1 MHFIRFAIE
10 NPVKVAVGVILLV
23 LFGTLSIF
31 AVPIQLTPDVD
42 KPVIT
47 VKTRWTG
54 ASPQEMESEIVDRQE
69 AKLKSVA
76 NLRKMTS
83 VSQESEA
90 TIRMEFPVGVNKD
103 IAFRDVSDK
112 LRQVTDYPDEM
123 DEPVMSATDDEFEN
137 IIGWMILSSKDGK
150 DVAGLKTFI
159 EDQVKPILERAEGIS
174 EVEVYGGLDREVQ
187 VEIDPYLLAARGLTF
202 RDVEAALRRQNAN
215 ISAGTIA
222 EGKRDYSYRTVGEF
236 RRLEDIEN
244 TVIAYRQG
252 GPILIRDVGKA
263 IDGFKKQYAFV
274 RSHGQFVIA
283 LPARRETGANVIEA
297 MRNLREQVEKVN
309 REVLSSRGLNI
320 ELTQVYDQTVY
331 IWDAI
336 WLVFGNLAGGGV
348 LAVIVLWLFL
358 RSFSATG
365 IVAVSIPITVV
376 GTFLLIAMMG
386 RTLNVI
392 MLAGIAF
399 AVGNSVDNFIVVL
412 ENVYRHRGMGKSRK
426 QAALDGAAEV
436 WGAVFASTMTTLS
449 VFLPVVFI
457 QEEAG
462 QLFKDIA
469 IASAAAASLSFVVA
483 FIVIPPLTSRFFTG
497 SKAME
502 LGDKPSTLGTWVS
515 ALVRRINGRLSTRIA
530 TVLGLSAAAIIGSW
544 LLLPGTEYLPGGNEN
559 LVFGMLFSPPGYS
572 VDEYRKMAVI
582 VEEGDPN
589 DPRDGVRP
597 FWEAKLGTPAAEQ
610 LVPVDIAV
618 GGKRK
623 IIRSVVPPPIDNFFF
638 VTFSGAAFMGCTSQE
653 HTNVKPLEKVLERAG
668 SRVPGVF
675 TGFRQKALLGGGQSG
690 NSVDVEVRGEDLSAV
705 VSSATAIM
713 GKIMAAGYDYPRPSP
728 ANFNKGRPEVQ
739 LVPDRVKAANLGLDV
754 RDVGFIVESCID
766 GAFVGEFNDH
776 GDKIDIALRVSGTKN
791 ATHEEIGQI
800 PIATPNGHVV
810 PIASAVELRRTTA
823 PQQINHIEEMSS
835 VTLSVNS
842 RSGQPLTDTMRELQD
857 MIIAP
862 LRQEGAV
869 SPNVTTV
876 LAGTADKLTQTQKAL
891 IGDFQNTLRSPQIF
905 GLEAGWSL
913 LVVLALLC
921 ALVTGVR
928 VLAGSRVAVMVGIVV
943 LGGFVIGIFAL
954 NPAIFF
960 ALARSRA
967 FLALFITY
975 LLMAGLYESFAYP
988 FVIMFSVPP
997 AVVGGF
1003 LAIRIVHEISLYD
1016 VQSQAQQLDVLTM
1029 LGFIILVGIV
1039 VNNAI
1044 LIVHQSLIHLREDGL
1059 PPDEAVALAIQL
1071 RTRPIFMTATT
1082 AIFGLAPMVVSPGA
1096 GSELYRGL
1104 GAVLLGGLLVSTVF
1118 TLVVVPAMFTL
1129 FLDFQSWYR
1138 AILHPKKSHVLP
1150 SAPVS
1155 RGALPTTAGTA
1166 Q

>member
-1 MHFIRFAIE
+1 MSFIHFAIE
-10 NPVKVAVGVILLV
+10 NPVKVAVGVILLA

-42 KPVIT
+42 APVIK

-54 ASPQEMESEIVDRQE
+54 ASPQEIESEVVDRQE
-69 AKLKSVA
+69 EKLKSVA

-90 TIRMEFPVGVNKD
+90 TIRLEFPVGVDKD
-103 IAFRDVSDK
+103 VAYRDVSDK

-150 DVAGLKTFI
+150 DVANLKTFI

-174 EVEVYGGLDREVQ
+174 EVDVYGGIDREFQ
-187 VEIDPYLLAARGLTF
+187 VEVDPYLLAARGLTF
-202 RDVEAALRRQNAN
+202 RDVERALRSQNVN

-222 EGKRDYSYRTVGEF
+222 EGKRDYSYRTVGEY
-236 RRLEDIEN
+236 RSIEDVEN
-244 TVIAYRQG
+244 TVIAYQAG
-252 GPILIRDVGKA
+252 GPVAIHDVA
-263 IDGFKKQYAFV
+263 RVIDGFKKQYAFV
-274 RSHGQFVIA
+274 RSHGENVIA

-297 MRNLREQVEKVN
+297 MENLREQIDKVN

-376 GTFLLIAMMG
+376 GTFLMIALLG

-436 WGAVFASTMTTLS
+436 WGAVFASTMTTLA

-502 LGDKPSTLGTWVS
+502 LGDKPSKIGS
-515 ALVRRINGRLSTRIA
+515 AVASLVRVVNRRASRQLA
-530 TVLGLSAAAIIGSW
+530 AVFGLSAAAFLGSW

-572 VDEYRKMAVI
+572 VDEYRKMAVM
-582 VEEGDPN
+582 VEDGDPN
-589 DPRDGVRP
+589 DPTDGVRP
-597 FWEAKLGTPAAEQ
+597 YWEATLGTPEAER
-610 LVPVDIAV
+610 LTPIDIMV
-618 GGKRK
+618 GGDRK
-623 IIRSVVPPPIDNFFF
+623 EVRSIVPPPIDNFFF
-638 VTFSGAAFMGCTSQE
+638 VTFSGAAFMGCTSE
-653 HTNVKPLEKVLERAG
+653 EATNVKPLEKVLERAG

-675 TGFRQKALLGGGQSG
+675 TVFRQASLFSGGETG
-690 NSVDVEVRGEDLSAV
+690 NSVDVEIRGEDLDAV
-705 VSSATAIM
+705 ISSADAIRGKVM
-713 GKIMAAGYDYPRPSP
+713 GSGYGYPQPSP
-728 ANFNKGRPEVQ
+728 ANFDKGRPEVQ
-739 LVPDRVKAANLGLDV
+739 LVPDRIKAADLGLDV
-754 RDVGFIVESCID
+754 RDVGFIVEACVD
-766 GAFVGEFNDH
+766 GAFVGEFNDR
-776 GDKIDIALRVSGTKN
+776 GDKIDIALTVEGTE
-791 ATHEEIGQI
+791 TSTLEQIGQI
-800 PIATPNGHVV
+800 PIATPTGHIV
-810 PIASAVELRRTTA
+810 PISSAVELRRTTA

-835 VTLSVNS
+835 VTLSV
-842 RSGQPLTDTMRELQD
+842 RPKSGEPLADTMRVLQED
-857 MIIAP
+857 IIAP
-862 LRQEGAV
+862 LRAEGAV
-869 SPNVTTV
+869 SPHVTTV
-876 LAGTADKLTQTQKAL
+876 LAGTADKLTQTQKSL
-891 IGDFQNTLRSPQIF
+891 IGDFHGVVSRPRLF
-905 GLEAGWSL
+905 GLSAPLSL
-913 LVVLALLC
+913 GLILVA
-921 ALVTGVR
+921 VTVAVGLVR
-928 VLAGSRVAVMVGIVV
+928 VAGGRRAAAICGLVAGI
-943 LGGFVIGIFAL
+943 GFVVGVFAL
-954 NPAIFF
+954 NPAMFF
-960 ALARSRA
+960 ALANSRA

-997 AVVGGF
+997 AIVGGF
-1003 LAIRIVHEISLYD
+1003 IAIRIVHEISLYD
-1016 VQSQAQQLDVLTM
+1016 VKSQVQQLDVLTM
-1029 LGFIILVGIV
+1029 LGFIILIGIV

-1044 LIVHQSLIHLREDGL
+1044 LIVHQALIHLREDGL
-1059 PPDEAVALAIQL
+1059 PADDAVALAVQI
-1071 RTRPIFMTATT
+1071 RTRPIFMTMTT
-1082 AIFGLAPMVVSPGA
+1082 AIFGLAPMVISPGA

-1104 GAVLLGGLLVSTVF
+1104 GAVILGGLLFSTVF
-1118 TLVVVPAMFTL
+1118 TLIVVPAMFAM
-1129 FLDFQSWYR
+1129 FLGFKNWLR
-1138 AILHPKKSHVLP
+1138 NALAPAT
-1150 SAPVS
+1150 APVPAS
-1155 RGALPTTAGTA
+1155 RVHSRTPVAT
-1166 Q
+1166 

>member
-1 MHFIRFAIE
+1 MPFIRFAIE
-10 NPVKVAVGVILLV
+10 NPVKVAVGVILLA

-31 AVPIQLTPDVD
+31 AIPIQLTPDVD
-42 KPVIT
+42 APVIKIT
-47 VKTRWTG
+47 TRWSG
-54 ASPQEMESEIVDRQE
+54 ASPQEMESEVVDRQE
-69 AKLKSVA
+69 EKLKSVA

-90 TIRMEFPVGVNKD
+90 TIRLEFPVGVNKD
-103 IAFRDVSDK
+103 VAFRDVSDK

-137 IIGWMILSSKDGK
+137 IIGWMILSSKDGR
-150 DVAGLKTFI
+150 DVATLKTFI

-174 EVEVYGGLDREVQ
+174 EVDVYGGLDREIQ
-187 VEIDPYLLAARGLTF
+187 VEVDPYLLAARGLTF

-215 ISAGTIA
+215 VSAGTIA

-236 RRLEDIEN
+236 RSIEDVEN
-244 TVIAYRQG
+244 TVVAYQQG
-252 GPILIRDVGKA
+252 GPVLIRDVAKA

-274 RSHGQFVIA
+274 RSHGQYVIA

-297 MRNLREQVEKVN
+297 MRNLREQIDKVN
-309 REVLSSRGLNI
+309 REVLSARGLNM
-320 ELTQVYDQTVY
+320 ELNQVYDQTVY

-365 IVAVSIPITVV
+365 IVAVSIPIAVV
-376 GTFLLIAMMG
+376 GTFLMIAMLG

-426 QAALDGAAEV
+426 QAALDGSSEV
-436 WGAVFASTMTTLS
+436 WGAVFASTMTTLA

-469 IASAAAASLSFVVA
+469 IASVAAAALSFVVA
-483 FIVIPPLTSRFFTG
+483 FVVIPPLTSRFFSG

-502 LGDKPSTLGTWVS
+502 LGDKPSKLGTWVAS
-515 ALVRRINGRLSTRIA
+515 LVRLINRHVYSRVI
-530 TVLGLSAAAIIGSW
+530 TVFGLSALAFIGSW

-572 VDEYRKMAVI
+572 IDEYRKMAVI

-589 DPRDGVRP
+589 DPKDGVRP
-597 FWEAKLGTPAAEQ
+597 FWEAALGTPQAEQ
-610 LVPVDIAV
+610 LTPIDIAV
-618 GGKRK
+618 GRDRK
-623 IIRSVVPPPIDNFFF
+623 EIRSIVPPPIDNFFF
-638 VTFSGAAFMGCTSQE
+638 VTFAGSAFMGCTSE
-653 HTNVKPLEKVLERAG
+653 ETTNVKPLEKVLERAG

-675 TGFRQKALLGGGQSG
+675 TFFRQASLFSGGETG
-690 NSVDVEVRGEDLSAV
+690 NSVDLEIRGEDLSAV
-705 VSSATAIM
+705 VSSASALM
-713 GKIMAAGYDYPRPSP
+713 GRILGAGYGYPQPSP
-728 ANFNKGRPEVQ
+728 ANFDKGRPEVQ
-739 LVPDRVKAANLGLDV
+739 LIPDRVKAADLGLDV
-754 RDVGFIVESCID
+754 RDVGFIVEACID
-766 GAFVGEFNDH
+766 GAFVGEFNDR
-776 GDKIDIALRVSGTKN
+776 GDKIDIALTVSGTAK

-800 PIATPNGHVV
+800 PIATPSGHVV
-810 PIASAVELRRTTA
+810 PIASAIELRRTTA
-823 PQQINHIEEMSS
+823 PQQINHIEEMNS
-835 VTLSVNS
+835 VTLAVNS
-842 RSGQPLTDTMRELQD
+842 RNGVPLQDTMRELQEG
-857 MIIAP
+857 IIAP
-862 LRQEGAV
+862 LRAEGKV
-869 SPNVTTV
+869 SPLVTTV

-891 IGDFQNTLRSPQIF
+891 IGDFEGTVTRPQVF
-905 GLEAGWSL
+905 GLSVGWSL
-913 LVVLALLC
+913 AVTVALLA
-921 ALVTGVR
+921 ALTVTARMFGGKR
-928 VLAGSRVAVMVGIVV
+928 AAAIAG
-943 LGGFVIGIFAL
+943 LFAL
-954 NPAIFF
+954 ITFAIVFLAMNPALFF
-960 ALARSRA
+960 ALANSRA
-967 FLALFITY
+967 FLALLITY

-1003 LAIRIVHEISLYD
+1003 LAIRVVHEISLYD
-1016 VQSQAQQLDVLTM
+1016 VKAQVQQLDVLTM
-1029 LGFIILVGIV
+1029 LGFIILIGIV

-1044 LIVHQSLIHLREDGL
+1044 LIVHQALIHLREDGL
-1059 PPDEAVALAIQL
+1059 PPDDAVALAVQI
-1071 RTRPIFMTATT
+1071 RTRPIFMTMTT
-1082 AIFGLAPMVVSPGA
+1082 AIFGLAPMVISPGA

-1104 GAVLLGGLLVSTVF
+1104 GAVLLGGLLFSTVF

-1129 FLDFQSWYR
+1129 FLDFQTWFR
-1138 AILHPKKSHVLP
+1138 A
-1150 SAPVS
+1150 
-1155 RGALPTTAGTA
+1155 ALRPADTA
-1166 Q
+1166 QTTSVFPSRTAIPAPANPA